1 MSDLETKDAAPKCPL
16 DKKYG
21 EIVCRDGVLW
31 ALTWSEMAPPD
42 SRQAIDDCP
51 HCKKRRGLQ

>member
-1 MSDLETKDAAPKCPL
+1 MSDLEKSAPCPL

-21 EIVCRDGVLW
+21 DIVCRDGTLW
-31 ALTWSEMAPPD
+31 ALTYSECAPPD